1 MLTPQPF
8 SNAHQG
14 AGTNPM
20 VEHVLRAEI
29 IPRLKGIDTD
39 APTNG
44 RGLFPAS
51 ISGAGTKN
59 CTTRS
64 RTLHVMES
72 LINEEMTLLRS
83 RRQDAETVDGSKS
96 PSFQSPGS
104 KNTFRSL
111 TQRTHRIAATVRHWE
126 SPHGDHVWKRMMPKT
141 PRLRYIHCSRYNHWT
156 RSQRRQ
162 PPSW

>member
-1 MLTPQPF
+1 MCDRSNASNKDNNRLVTKAEYMLTPQPF
-8 SNAHQG
+8 SNAYQV
-14 AGTNPM
+14 AGTNSM

-29 IPRLKGIDTD
+29 ISRQKGIDAD

-44 RGLFPAS
+44 RGLCPPY

-83 RRQDAETVDGSKS
+83 GRQDAETVDGSKS

-111 TQRTHRIAATVRHWE
+111 TQRTHRFAATARHWE
-126 SPHGDHVWKRMMPKT
+126 SPHGDHVWEKDDA
-141 PRLRYIHCSRYNHWT
+141 
-156 RSQRRQ
+156 QDAEA
-162 PPSW
+162 